1 MQITH
6 TQQAGNCNTPLA
18 HCFINRSAVCIM
30 TLLSLMLVLSACTGH
45 ARRSTGTVLNDQSLE
60 IDVINKIYSDPS
72 FGENDHIKVE
82 VHGGVVLLAGE
93 TVSEAN
99 SSLAT
104 ELAEGFRLTQRV
116 VNDLKVEDR
125 ANIGGQIDNTWLS
138 TKVNSILVTANPI
151 SGNDASRIKVV
162 SSRNTVYLMG
172 MVTREEGD
180 AVTEVV
186 RNIRGV
192 DKVVKIFDY
201 LD

>member
-1 MQITH
+1 MRITH
-6 TQQAGNCNTPLA
+6 TQQAGNSNSLSA
-18 HCFINRSAVCIM
+18 YCFTRPVVCIM

-99 SSLAT
+99 RSLAT
-104 ELAEGFRLTQRV
+104 KLAEEFRLTERV
-116 VNDLKVEDR
+116 VNDFQVENR
-125 ANIGGQIDNTWLS
+125 AGIGGQIDNTWLS
-138 TKVNSILVTANPI
+138 TKVNSILITENPI
-151 SGNDASRIKVV
+151 SGNDATRIKVV

-180 AVTEVV
+180 AVAEVV
-186 RNIRGV
+186 RNIGGV

>member
-1 MQITH
+1 MRITH
-6 TQQAGNCNTPLA
+6 TQQAGNRNTPPA
-18 HCFINRSAVCIM
+18 HCFFNRSAVCIM
-30 TLLSLMLVLSACTGH
+30 TLLALMLVLSACSGH

-82 VHGGVVLLAGE
+82 VHLGVVLLAGE

-99 SSLAT
+99 RSLAT
-104 ELAEGFRLTQRV
+104 KLAEEFRLTERV
-116 VNDLKVEDR
+116 VNDLQVEDR
-125 ANIGGQIDNTWLS
+125 AGIGGQIDNTWLT
-138 TKVNSILVTANPI
+138 TKVNSILVTKNPI
-151 SGNDASRIKVV
+151 SGNDATRIKVV

-180 AVTEVV
+180 SVAEVV

-192 DKVVKIFDY
+192 DKVVLIFDY
-201 LD
+201 QD